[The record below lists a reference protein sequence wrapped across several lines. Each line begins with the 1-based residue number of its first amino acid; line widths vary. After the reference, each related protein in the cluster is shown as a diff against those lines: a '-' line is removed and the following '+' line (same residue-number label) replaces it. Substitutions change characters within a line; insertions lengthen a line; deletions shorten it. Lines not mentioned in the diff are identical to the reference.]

1 MIDKEGQRH
10 LHRTLM
16 EVIQNQ
22 IRENNPPET
31 GATLERLMAEGFSR
45 QEAMDLIGQVLA
57 AEIFE
62 VLKDQ
67 REHDQEKYVKRL
79 RDLPQLPED

>member
-45 QEAMDLIGQVLA
+45 QEAMDLIGHVLA

-67 REHDQEKYVKRL
+67 REHDQEKYIKRL
-79 RDLPQLPED
+79 HDLPQLPED

>member
-1 MIDKEGQRH
+1 MIDKEGQKH

-16 EVIQNQ
+16 EVIHNQ
-22 IRENNPPET
+22 IRESDPPET
-31 GATLERLMAEGFSR
+31 KATLERLMAEGFSR

-79 RDLPQLPED
+79 HDLPQLPED

>member
-1 MIDKEGQRH
+1 MIDEEGQRH

-22 IRENNPPET
+22 IRESNPPET
-31 GATLERLMAEGFSR
+31 EATLERLLAEGFSR

-62 VLKDQ
+62 VMKDQ
-67 REHDQEKYVKRL
+67 REYDQEKYVNRL
-79 RDLPQLPED
+79 HDLPQLPED

>member
-1 MIDKEGQRH
+1 MIDEEGQKH

-16 EVIQNQ
+16 EGIHNQ

-31 GATLERLMAEGFSR
+31 EATLERLLAEGFSKN
-45 QEAMDLIGQVLA
+45 EAMNLIGHVLA

-62 VLKDQ
+62 VMKYQ
-67 REHDQEKYVKRL
+67 REYDQEKYVSRL
-79 RDLPQLPED
+79 HDLPQLPED